1 MTLQDMREKRARLV
15 SDMEAVLSAAEEA
28 GRLEL
33 DEDEAA
39 LYAEYEGE
47 LSKVN
52 AAIERR
58 QSLEGH
64 KAAMAEPEPS
74 RLHAQGAGGS
84 APPAPEAP
92 REFES
97 LGDFVSAVT
106 RHYMGKGDDPRLEW
120 SDPIPGAADQAM
132 DSGASGGF
140 LVPSQFR
147 DTLLSV
153 DSQAAVIESRS
164 NLMEAG
170 TPPDASVTMPA
181 LDQTG
186 QGPDN
191 VYGGVSV
198 EWIGE
203 ASPKP
208 ETGASFREIELQP
221 HEVAGHVP
229 MTDKLVRNAPAMTQ
243 QVETL
248 MRGALTAARERAY
261 LLGDGLAKPLGIVN
275 AGASYS
281 VSRSASGEIAYTD
294 LDSMVAR
301 LMMDGPAYWLI
312 TQEAFTQISRLQ
324 DPSGRYI
331 WQPNAIEGSP
341 GSLFG
346 YPVFWHAR
354 SPSLGA
360 RGDVVLANTNPYY
373 MVKPGS
379 GPFVA
384 MGYAND
390 DFTRNR
396 TRIKVF
402 HNIDAKPWLTE
413 PFQQENG
420 YQVSPF
426 VVLDTPSG

>member
-1 MTLQDMREKRARLV
+1 MTLQEMREKRAQLV
-15 SDMEAVLSAAEEA
+15 EDMEGVLSTAEQD

-33 DEDEAA
+33 DEDESA
-39 LYAEYEGE
+39 LYAEYEAE
-47 LSKVN
+47 LERVTS
-52 AAIERR
+52 AMERR
-58 QSLEGH
+58 QTLEGH
-64 KAAMAEPEPS
+64 KASMSTPEPS
-74 RLHAQGAGGS
+74 KLHAQGAGRA

-97 LGDFVSAVT
+97 LGDFVGAVT

-120 SDPIPGAADQAM
+120 SDPTPGAADQAM
-132 DSGASGGF
+132 ESGASGGF

-153 DSQAAVIESRS
+153 DPQAAVIESRS
-164 NLMEAG
+164 NVMAAG
-170 TPPDASVTMPA
+170 TPPDAAVTVPA

-186 QGPDN
+186 DTPDN

-203 ASPKP
+203 ADPKP
-208 ETGASFREIELQP
+208 ETNASFREIELQP
-221 HEVAGHVP
+221 HEVSGHVP
-229 MTDKLVRNAPAMTQ
+229 MTDKLMRNAPAMTQ

-261 LLGDGLAKPLGIVN
+261 LLGDGVAKPLGIIN
-275 AGASYS
+275 AGAAYAVNRG
-281 VSRSASGEIAYTD
+281 VSTEVAYTD
-294 LDSMVAR
+294 IDAMVAR

-312 TQEAFTQISRLQ
+312 TQEAYTQISRIQ
-324 DPSGRYI
+324 DPNGNYV
-331 WQPNAIEGSP
+331 WQPNAVEGSP

-346 YPVFWHAR
+346 YPVFWHSR
-354 SPSLGA
+354 SPALGV
-360 RGDVVLANTNPYY
+360 RGDVTLVNSNPYY
-373 MVKPGS
+373 MIKPGS

-413 PFQQENG
+413 PFTQENG
-420 YQVSPF
+420 HQVSPF
-426 VVLDTPSG
+426 VTLDVPA